1 VAAFVAAAAI
11 GSVLPIRAQTA
22 EEEYRLK
29 AAFVARFPQ
38 FVEWPAPALDGR
50 QTLDL
55 CIVGSTSPF
64 VRTLGELVEGEAL
77 AGRRLAT
84 RLVEPA
90 DRVEGC
96 HLLFLSATAPAREAV
111 LKRVAGRPILTVS
124 DAPRFLDEG
133 GIILLR
139 VADRRVRFDVSVS
152 AAERAGLHLSSQLL
166 RLALTV
172 RGGPVS

>member
-1 VAAFVAAAAI
+1 LVAAAAI
-11 GSVLPIRAQTA
+11 GSLLPIRAQTA

-50 QTLDL
+50 RTLDL
-55 CIVGSTSPF
+55 CIVGPTSPF
-64 VRTLGELVEGEAL
+64 DRTLDELVEGEAL

-84 RLVEPA
+84 RVVEPA
-90 DRVEGC
+90 GRFEGC
-96 HLLFLSATAPAREAV
+96 HLLFLSTTTPAREAA
-111 LKRVAGRPILTVS
+111 LKRVDGRPILTVS

-152 AAERAGLHLSSQLL
+152 AAERAGLRLSSQLL